1 MRISKTAIAVS
12 VLSLFA
18 AAMVP
23 ATSMAAGGASGA
35 AVKYAKQGQIG
46 EVITNPY
53 KIAPLTAIIRSGG
66 YALSDV
72 SVRIVP
78 KPNGSE
84 IKYDVDRSEVLTHGG
99 IPVFGLYPDYVRP
112 KVRALFGTTLR
123 AVRSNGASTR
133 RTPLLTRPAPYAGT

>member
-99 IPVFGLYPDYVRP
+99 IPVFIP
-112 KVRALFGTTLR
+112 TM
-123 AVRSNGASTR
+123 
-133 RTPLLTRPAPYAGT
+133 